1 MAYSVQVQRVT
12 NINFLLTIS
21 VHNQKK
27 RLWESIKWSSK
38 GKCFD
43 LLSNSL
49 NSFFNKMYGD
59 QTGEFVSGYWGLF
72 NNIILI
78 FWSFQSFKVLLILLL
93 SNLNVF
99 PGSVLGNRVNWENK
113 TSHKVFIV
121 ILTMA
126 CISNLF
132 IFRYSAEEIH
142 FNLMAIVSS
151 RKAIHLK
158 DIDRLN
164 QKRTQILDNV
174 CIVKYYYIN
183 TSEIPSELS
192 REYLISSHVKIH
204 DVIFTCENITIAMAS

>member
-12 NINFLLTIS
+12 NINFVLTIS

-27 RLWESIKWSSK
+27 RLWESIKWSPR

-49 NSFFNKMYGD
+49 NSFFNKMYGE

-72 NNIILI
+72 NNIIWI
-78 FWSFQSFKVLLILLL
+78 FQSFQSFKVLLILLL
-93 SNLNVF
+93 SNLNVSLALSHETGWF
-99 PGSVLGNRVNWENK
+99 WENK

-132 IFRYSAEEIH
+132 FLDTQRRRSILTLWPSFHQERLFTLKI
-142 FNLMAIVSS
+142 LIDWT
-151 RKAIHLK
+151 RKELK
-158 DIDRLN
+158 
-164 QKRTQILDNV
+164 
-174 CIVKYYYIN
+174 
-183 TSEIPSELS
+183 
-192 REYLISSHVKIH
+192 
-204 DVIFTCENITIAMAS
+204 F

>member
-12 NINFLLTIS
+12 NINFFLTIS

-27 RLWESIKWSSK
+27 RLWESIKWSPK

-72 NNIILI
+72 NNIIWI
-78 FWSFQSFKVLLILLL
+78 FQSFQSFKVLLILLL

-99 PGSVLGNRVNWENK
+99 PGSVSWNRV
-113 TSHKVFIV
+113 
-121 ILTMA
+121 ILRKQNQSSSFY
-126 CISNLF
+126 CYFDNGLYFKPLF
-132 IFRYSAEEIH
+132 FRYSAEEIH

-192 REYLISSHVKIH
+192 CENLISSHVKVH
-204 DVIFTCENITIAMAS
+204 DVIFTCENIIIAMAS